1 MRFNLIIIVLLVLRF
16 GIANGDNSCATKSS
30 DKDIKP
36 PVGMSLM
43 NNASAED
50 IKWATD
56 LKDQSLDMVW
66 QNLKNIFQEQ
76 EKLED
81 HKGFEPD
88 NNFHERRF
96 AGLYVFVSTSMPK
109 PLLKSYLNE
118 ANKYG
123 GVLVFKGL
131 PQGSFKEFTKLVMD
145 LVGTKGD
152 LQEISGNVQIDDEA
166 YERFGVSHV
175 PSIVLVQEDEYHP
188 SQKASYKFDK
198 IVGNVGIKY
207 SLEEFS
213 QSGELKEQALE
224 CLK

>member
-1 MRFNLIIIVLLVLRF
+1 
-16 GIANGDNSCATKSS
+16 
-30 DKDIKP
+30 
-36 PVGMSLM
+36 
-43 NNASAED
+43 
-50 IKWATD
+50 
-56 LKDQSLDMVW
+56 
-66 QNLKNIFQEQ
+66 
-76 EKLED
+76 
-81 HKGFEPD
+81 
-88 NNFHERRF
+88 
-96 AGLYVFVSTSMPK
+96 MPK